1 MPCPAAAIVASHSAT
16 RIAPGAICLLNGCA
30 SSPLH
35 VTIDAIGNIIGVRSG
50 RADTAA
56 VMFGSHVD
64 TVATGGRF
72 DGLYG
77 VLAGLEACEALNDV
91 GYVTRRPLA
100 LVAFTNEEGSRFP
113 PYAMG
118 SLVYVGG
125 LALADAYAIR
135 GIDGRSVGEELKRI
149 GYAASAQPGWLRP
162 HAYLELH
169 IEQGPILEDENRAIG
184 AVEGITGLTW
194 TEVTVTGC
202 SGHAGTTPMH
212 LRHDA
217 ALVSGE
223 IIALVHRLAQKIGG
237 HQKATVG
244 RIELYPNLVNVI
256 AERAVLTID
265 LRNTDQSQLEA
276 AEREL
281 TGSLARLARDGG
293 VSISTRSLARF
304 EPVAFPAE
312 IVSLVETTARDLALP
327 SRRLPSGAGHDAQ
340 MMARICPS
348 GMIFVPS
355 VGGLSHRHS
364 VQNIIPDG
372 REYGP
377 SSARRARR
385 TAGGARAGRRA
396 VVSTSETISAG
407 NATGSKRARLQWTA
421 PIAGE
426 PSKRAG
432 KLPLRGLELRLIVR
446 SMVNTARSA
455 IAHKGTGIR
464 ARCGRPWPLMAAD
477 LLCQAMHQR
486 DDLARDQRRIVPQ
499 MHRRRAGIARRPVTA
514 GTSVR
519 SAR

>member
-1 MPCPAAAIVASHSAT
+1 MERGMTTSP
-16 RIAPGAICLLNGCA
+16 RIDLDRLLGRLDAFNRIGALPGGGNCRLALSDEDRAGRDLLVQWMHDLGLA
-30 SSPLH
+30 
-35 VTIDAIGNIIGVRSG
+35 VTVDVIGNIIGVR
-50 RADTAA
+50 
-56 VMFGSHVD
+56 
-64 TVATGGRF
+64 GGRY

-77 VLAGLEACEALNDV
+77 VLAGLEACEALNDA
-91 GYVTRRPLA
+91 GGATRRPLA

-125 LALADAYAIR
+125 FALADAYAIR

-149 GYAASAQPGWLRP
+149 DYIGSAQPGWLRP

-217 ALVSGE
+217 ALVSSE
-223 IIALVHRLAQKIGG
+223 IIALVHRLAKKIGG
-237 HQKATVG
+237 HQKGTVG

-276 AEREL
+276 AEQEL
-281 TGSLARLARDGG
+281 TDSLARLARDGD
-293 VSISTRSLARF
+293 VLISTRNLARF
-304 EPVAFPAE
+304 EAVAFPAE

-355 VGGLSHRHS
+355 VGGLSHN
-364 VQNIIPDG
+364 V
-372 REYGP
+372 REETRP
-377 SSARRARR
+377 EHIE
-385 TAGGARAGRRA
+385 AGAA
-396 VVSTSETISAG
+396 VLMHAVM
-407 NATGSKRARLQWTA
+407 RLA
-421 PIAGE
+421 E
-426 PSKRAG
+426 
-432 KLPLRGLELRLIVR
+432 
-446 SMVNTARSA
+446 
-455 IAHKGTGIR
+455 
-464 ARCGRPWPLMAAD
+464 
-477 LLCQAMHQR
+477 
-486 DDLARDQRRIVPQ
+486 
-499 MHRRRAGIARRPVTA
+499 
-514 GTSVR
+514 
-519 SAR
+519 